1 MRRESFLTLCGKGIL
16 SKAKKT
22 NLCIKKKEEE
32 RKQICEQVEPDHG
45 AIGIKYLTVME
56 TKKGS

>member
-1 MRRESFLTLCGKGIL
+1 MRRESFLTLSGKGIL

-22 NLCIKKKEEE
+22 NLCIQKKKKK
-32 RKQICEQVEPDHG
+32 KQICEKVEPDHG
-45 AIGIKYLTVME
+45 AIGIKCLTVME